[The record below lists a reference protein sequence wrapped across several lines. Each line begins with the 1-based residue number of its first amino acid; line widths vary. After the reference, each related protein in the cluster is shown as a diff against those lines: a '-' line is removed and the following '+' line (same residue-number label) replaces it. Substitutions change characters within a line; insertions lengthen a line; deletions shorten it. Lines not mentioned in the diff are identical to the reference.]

1 LSIAIASDR
10 LMVVANGGPLSGA
23 EQQRALA
30 ALYPETPPLEQRL
43 RERGGAVV
51 IWRLPVGR
59 LKPLSIRQIA
69 QAAQLP
75 EGSRLR
81 ISALAPAVVDWGGGE
96 PATAVTEGDET
107 TWRLRLD
114 EAPDEIKVGWE
125 PPAALQAGAAFAFLS
140 AWIGV
145 ITGPIL
151 VSLFQRRKRMVAG
164 IQIWP
169 VAFAMG
175 LATAQAML
183 YLPVFA
189 WILSRYQ
196 TEALLAFSTW
206 FQDYYTEAALSI
218 LVALVLMWFST
229 LGAVGPRALINPLV
243 PKRRLK
249 KVSRELAKEFNRR
262 TRLITVGTCLS
273 MLFLIPLFQWVLQPN
288 PKDNMSVAA
297 IISASVFY
305 ICIAAMI
312 NHGLNTQESLLLEAK
327 YKES

>member
-1 LSIAIASDR
+1 
-10 LMVVANGGPLSGA
+10 MVVANGGPLSGA

-43 RERGGAVV
+43 RERGGTVV

-81 ISALAPAVVDWGGGE
+81 ISALEPAVVDWGGEE
-96 PATAVTEGDET
+96 PATPTTENQET
-107 TWRLRLD
+107 VWRLRLS
-114 EAPDEIKVGWE
+114 ESVDEIKVGWE

-140 AWIGV
+140 AWTGV

-183 YLPVFA
+183 CLPVLS
-189 WILSRYQ
+189 WIFSRYRSD
-196 TEALLAFSTW
+196 ASLVFSMW
-206 FQDYYTEAALSI
+206 FQDYSLEAVLSI
-218 LVALVLMWFST
+218 LVALALMCFST
-229 LGAVGPRALINPLV
+229 LGAVGPKALFNALV

-249 KVSRELAKEFNRR
+249 KVSRELAKEYNRK
-262 TRLITVGTCLS
+262 TRLITAGFYLS
-273 MLFLIPLFQWVLQPN
+273 MLFLIPLIHWILQP
-288 PKDNMSVAA
+288 KREDILSVAA
-297 IISASVFY
+297 IISASLPY
-305 ICIAAMI
+305 LCIAAMV
-312 NHGLNTQESLLLEAK
+312 NLGLNTQESLLLEAK